1 MYTLSMDSAMNR
13 DYKQYQE
20 DITDDIRTCIETLEC
35 QPILFVGS
43 GFSRRYADGLDW
55 PSLIKKL
62 ISECPEV
69 DKQFAFY
76 KQRNE
81 SLIDIG
87 SILSDKYASWAWGD
101 GSVYFPKKLFD
112 ESYKASIY
120 VKYIISQYCKEL
132 EIIESEQC
140 AREIES
146 LQEICPHSIITT
158 NYDNVINEIFPEYQ
172 DIIGQEVLKT
182 SYDSIGEI
190 FKIHGSCEKP
200 SSLVFDRED
209 YDDFSKKKKY
219 LSAKLL
225 TFFAEHPLLF
235 IGYSAEDDNIKSIIS
250 DIDEIISDNESIIPN
265 IYMLKRDEQIT
276 DKSYPLTEINITT
289 ENNKNVR
296 IKYIVANDFTW
307 VYKAFAAQPS
317 MKNVSPKVLRALLAR
332 NYKLVNSDIPKH
344 TAQLDYSRLA
354 SLACENG
361 ELEKLYGITDGDS
374 YDAFSANYCYVIS
387 DLASQLGYSSWNYAH
402 QLLQKI
408 KEVSGVDIKATNN
421 QYHQIVTTGKKGT
434 VHKYSREALQLL
446 TKAKNN
452 EQFDVEV

>member
-1 MYTLSMDSAMNR
+1 MYSLLMDNMMSR
-13 DYKQYQE
+13 DYKQYIE
-20 DITDDIRTCIETLEC
+20 DVTDDIKTCIETLEC

-55 PSLIKKL
+55 AGLIKKL

-101 GSVYFPKKLFD
+101 GSIHFPKELFD

-120 VKYIISQYCKEL
+120 IKYIISQYCKEL
-132 EIIESEQC
+132 KIIESEQC
-140 AREIES
+140 KREVES

-209 YDDFSKKKKY
+209 YDNFVKKKKY

-250 DIDEIISDNESIIPN
+250 DIDEIISDNETIIPN

-344 TAQLDYSRLA
+344 TAQLDYSRLT

-374 YDAFSANYCYVIS
+374 YDAFSANYCYIMS
-387 DLASQLGYSSWNYAH
+387 DLASQLGYSSWNYAQ

-408 KEVSGVDIKATNN
+408 KEVSGIDIKATNN
-421 QYHQIVTTGKKGT
+421 QYHQLVTTGKKGA

-446 TKAKNN
+446 MKAKNN
-452 EQFDVEV
+452 QPFEVDV

>member
-1 MYTLSMDSAMNR
+1 MYSLLMDNMMSR
-13 DYKQYQE
+13 DYKQYIE
-20 DITDDIRTCIETLEC
+20 DVTDDIKTCIETLEC

-55 PSLIKKL
+55 AGLIKKL

-101 GSVYFPKKLFD
+101 GSIHFPKELFD

-120 VKYIISQYCKEL
+120 IKYIISQYCKEL
-132 EIIESEQC
+132 KIIESEQC
-140 AREIES
+140 KREVES

-209 YDDFSKKKKY
+209 YDNFVKKKKY

-250 DIDEIISDNESIIPN
+250 DIDEIISDNETIIPN

-296 IKYIVANDFTW
+296 IRGC
-307 VYKAFAAQPS
+307 P
-317 MKNVSPKVLRALLAR
+317 R
-332 NYKLVNSDIPKH
+332 
-344 TAQLDYSRLA
+344 
-354 SLACENG
+354 
-361 ELEKLYGITDGDS
+361 
-374 YDAFSANYCYVIS
+374 
-387 DLASQLGYSSWNYAH
+387 
-402 QLLQKI
+402 
-408 KEVSGVDIKATNN
+408 
-421 QYHQIVTTGKKGT
+421 
-434 VHKYSREALQLL
+434 
-446 TKAKNN
+446 
-452 EQFDVEV
+452 

>member
-1 MYTLSMDSAMNR
+1 MDSAMNR

-20 DITDDIRTCIETLEC
+20 DITDDIKTCIETLEC

-101 GSVYFPKKLFD
+101 GNVHFPKQLFD

-132 EIIESEQC
+132 KIIKSEQC

-209 YDDFSKKKKY
+209 YDDF
-219 LSAKLL
+219 
-225 TFFAEHPLLF
+225 
-235 IGYSAEDDNIKSIIS
+235 
-250 DIDEIISDNESIIPN
+250 
-265 IYMLKRDEQIT
+265 
-276 DKSYPLTEINITT
+276 
-289 ENNKNVR
+289 
-296 IKYIVANDFTW
+296 TW

-344 TAQLDYSRLA
+344 IAQLDYSRLT

-387 DLASQLGYSSWNYAH
+387 DLASQMGYSSWNYVQ

-408 KEVSGVDIKATNN
+408 KEVSGIDIKATNN
-421 QYHQIVTTGKKGT
+421 QYHQLVTTGKKGT
-434 VHKYSREALQLL
+434 VHKIKSPLNSGFFVLKIKYMKL
-446 TKAKNN
+446 K
-452 EQFDVEV
+452 EQQEQ